1 MKIVKLAEDK
11 FGNPCPK
18 SIRKKKYS
26 VFLPQTKTADESFK
40 LLAWWNF
47 KGENFP
53 GEPKPLIGGY
63 LPGFL
68 LKMSFLKEKLLSVM
82 VQSGSADCLKIQ
94 AHVGKYL
101 EKNTFSVLTQKI
113 SKGKKNAGSKLV
125 NHKTYSP
132 K

>member
-1 MKIVKLAEDK
+1 
-11 FGNPCPK
+11 
-18 SIRKKKYS
+18 
-26 VFLPQTKTADESFK
+26 
-40 LLAWWNF
+40 
-47 KGENFP
+47 
-53 GEPKPLIGGY
+53 
-63 LPGFL
+63 
-68 LKMSFLKEKLLSVM
+68 M

-94 AHVGKYL
+94 VHVGKYL